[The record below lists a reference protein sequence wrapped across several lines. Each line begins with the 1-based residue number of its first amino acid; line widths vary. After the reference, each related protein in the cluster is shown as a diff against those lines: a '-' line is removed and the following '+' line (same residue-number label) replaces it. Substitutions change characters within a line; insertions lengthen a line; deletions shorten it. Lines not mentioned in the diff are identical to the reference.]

1 MKLIIYLGLV
11 ARALDMQMYLG
22 EGMQI
27 KAGAPISPPPLIGR
41 AIKPSFLSAADFELQ
56 SPEVC

>member
-1 MKLIIYLGLV
+1 MKLIIYMGLV

-27 KAGAPISPPPLIGR
+27 KAGWAGAPPPPARGAQPVR
-41 AIKPSFLSAADFELQ
+41 PGGGG
-56 SPEVC
+56 

>member
-27 KAGAPISPPPLIGR
+27 KAGSPISPPLIGR

>member
-27 KAGAPISPPPLIGR
+27 KAGSPISPPLIGR
-41 AIKPSFLSAADFELQ
+41 AIKPSFLSA
-56 SPEVC
+56 